1 MPRVKVGGPDCKQ
14 AYMASPLKIR
24 EVPMGEDVISPA
36 AHSAFTTPIGLLE
49 FIKQLRELSGGKTI
63 GIKMCLGRRDE
74 FLAIVKAMLETSIKP
89 DFITIDGSEGGTG
102 AAPVVM
108 TNSVG
113 TPLRD
118 ALVFIN
124 RALIGS
130 GLRDN
135 IRIIAAGKMFSAF
148 HMLRS
153 MALGADVI
161 NSARGMMLA
170 LGCIQSRTC
179 NSDHCPTGIATQN
192 ASRNNALVVSD
203 KYMRVA
209 NFHRET
215 VEQLVD
221 LVGAAGLKSFDDLKP
236 KHINRR
242 VQGTDIRTY
251 AELYPKIDAGCLLNT
266 DTIPEDWK
274 RDWQNADPQ
283 QWQAA

>member
-1 MPRVKVGGPDCKQ
+1 
-14 AYMASPLKIR
+14 
-24 EVPMGEDVISPA
+24 
-36 AHSAFTTPIGLLE
+36 
-49 FIKQLRELSGGKTI
+49 
-63 GIKMCLGRRDE
+63 
-74 FLAIVKAMLETSIKP
+74 MLETGIKP
-89 DFITIDGSEGGTG
+89 DFITIDGAEGGTG
-102 AAPVVM
+102 AAPVEM

-118 ALVFIN
+118 ALVFID

-130 GLRDN
+130 GLRDD
-135 IRIIAAGKMFSAF
+135 IRIIASGKMFSAF

>member
-1 MPRVKVGGPDCKQ
+1 MC
-14 AYMASPLKIR
+14 IR
-24 EVPMGEDVISPA
+24 D
-36 AHSAFTTPIGLLE
+36 
-49 FIKQLRELSGGKTI
+49 R
-63 GIKMCLGRRDE
+63 
-74 FLAIVKAMLETSIKP
+74 
-89 DFITIDGSEGGTG
+89 
-102 AAPVVM
+102 
-108 TNSVG
+108 
-113 TPLRD
+113 
-118 ALVFIN
+118 VFID

-130 GLRDN
+130 GLRDD
-135 IRIIAAGKMFSAF
+135 IRIIASGKMFSAF